1 MTSQGRRVRRVLKK
15 AGNGNKTAGTRKKL
29 ALEDDDTTGT
39 DDVSP
44 SPSAPAKDLLS
55 DSDNQENEELRT
67 PQEGE
72 GTPQEEEGPPQKE
85 KGAPEEK
92 EGAPQEEKGAP
103 QNEEGAPQEENGVPQ
118 EEKGGPQ
125 EKKNTDVN
133 WKIEELKEE
142 EIK

>member
-67 PQEGE
+67 PQEEE

-85 KGAPEEK
+85 K
-92 EGAPQEEKGAP
+92 GAPQEEKGAP
-103 QNEEGAPQEENGVPQ
+103 QNEEGAPQEEKGVPQ